1 MDFNGVDLNLL
12 AAFDALMQERNV
24 TRAAARMNVSQ
35 PAMSAALGRLRML
48 FDDRLF
54 QRSAAGLLPT
64 PRANELAGPV
74 SIALQQI
81 GALFVSSGSFD
92 PSKAALKFGLGLSD
106 YPAFVLLP
114 ALLKTLMQQAP
125 AIEIDVHAFSG
136 RDEAVALLDAGKIDL
151 AIGVA
156 PTLQESRILSRQI
169 LCDEFVTLVRREGR
183 QGRRTLDLDHYL
195 GLSHI
200 LVSPEGSRHGVV
212 DQALADQGLRRSV
225 QVTLPHMFA
234 VPALLQHTDL
244 AATLPRR
251 VAMQSAQAGDLMM
264 FPTPISLPR
273 ISFHMI
279 WHRRNDEHAS
289 QRWLRDLVEL
299 VAATFATT
307 S

>member
-35 PAMSAALGRLRML
+35 PAMSAALGRLRAL

-64 PRANELAGPV
+64 PRANELAAPV
-74 SIALQQI
+74 SFALQQI
-81 GALFVSSGSFD
+81 GALFGPSETFD
-92 PSKAALKFGLGLSD
+92 PGKAALKFGMGLSD
-106 YPAFVLLP
+106 YPAFILLP
-114 ALLKTLMQQAP
+114 ALLNALLREAP

-136 RDEAVALLDAGKIDL
+136 RDDAVALLDAGKIDL

-169 LCDEFVTLVRREGR
+169 LCDEFVTLLRRDGKR
-183 QGRRTLDLDHYL
+183 ARRKLDLDAYL
-195 GLSHI
+195 ALSHI

-212 DQALADQGLRRSV
+212 DQALADHGLRRSV

-234 VPALLQHTDL
+234 VPALLRQTGL

-251 VAMQSAQAGDLMM
+251 VALESVKAGELTM
-264 FPTPISLPR
+264 FATPISLPQ

-289 QRWLRDLVEL
+289 QRWLRELVAG